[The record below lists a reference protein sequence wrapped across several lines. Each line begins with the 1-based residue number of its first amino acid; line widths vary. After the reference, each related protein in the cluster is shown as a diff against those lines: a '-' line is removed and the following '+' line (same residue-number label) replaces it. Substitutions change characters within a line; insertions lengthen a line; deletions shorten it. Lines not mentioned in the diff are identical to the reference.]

1 MFNEKELNRRKD
13 KRRKELRKAGGR
25 AVDFGWDAYAFMDG
39 PKAEL
44 LARVNAWVRWIDPG
58 EPVNWRGL

>member
-1 MFNEKELNRRKD
+1 MFNEKELQQRYT
-13 KRRKELRKAGGR
+13 KRMHELAERG
-25 AVDFGWDAYAFMDG
+25 DPGWDASAFLLG